1 MMNISTTYRQ
11 SLKEEILVTAMELF
25 INLGIKAVKMDDIA
39 NKLGISK
46 RTLYEAYENKEDLLF
61 ECAKMWREKRE
72 ERTKEIIGKCSN
84 VMDIILHMY
93 KQKIEEYKTVS
104 PLFYREIVK
113 YPKIMAFFEED
124 AAEKKQHFL
133 KFLNRG
139 IKEGY
144 FRADVNYDLLVSSH
158 ETLSKNML
166 MENLYKKYT
175 MEELFF
181 NLIFVSF
188 RGFCTK
194 KGIEE
199 MDLYLEINNT
209 GKPETTVNETC

>member
-1 MMNISTTYRQ
+1 MNIQTTYRQ

-25 INLGIKAVKMDDIA
+25 INMGIKAVKMDDIA

-46 RTLYEAYENKEDLLF
+46 RTLYETCDNKEELLF
-61 ECAKMWREKRE
+61 ECAKMYKKKRE
-72 ERTKEIIGKCSN
+72 IKTKELIKECNSA
-84 VMDIILHMY
+84 MDILLRMY
-93 KQKIEEYKTVS
+93 KQKIEECKVVN
-104 PLFYREIVK
+104 PQFYLDIVK
-113 YPKIMAFFEED
+113 YPKITAFFEED
-124 AAEKKQHFL
+124 AAEKKRHFL

-139 IKEGY
+139 INEGY
-144 FRADVNYDLLVSSH
+144 FRADVNYNLLVNSH
-158 ETLSKNML
+158 EILSKSIV

-199 MDLYLEINNT
+199 MDFYLEMNTNTNNT
-209 GKPETTVNETC
+209 DTPRHP